1 MELPIQRVLIVDDDT
16 MVADTLSLIFQKSGW
31 DVRVCYSAKDG
42 LVRAREFMPNLL
54 LCDLIMPGRD
64 GLSLVEDVT
73 RELPTCRILV
83 LTGFYA
89 NLNAVERHSLE
100 LARPL
105 GILTKPCRPAELL
118 REANAMLAI
127 A

>member
-1 MELPIQRVLIVDDDT
+1 MELPTQRVLIVDDDT
-16 MVADTLSLIFQKSGW
+16 MVADTLTLIFRKSGW

-42 LVRAREFMPNLL
+42 LICAREFQPNLL

-73 RELPTCRILV
+73 RELPACRILV

-100 LARPL
+100 LPRPL
-105 GILTKPCRPAELL
+105 GILMKPCRPAELL

>member
-1 MELPIQRVLIVDDDT
+1 MEPAIQRVLIVDDDT
-16 MVADTLSLIFQKSGW
+16 MVADTLTLVFQKSGW

-42 LVRAREFMPNLL
+42 FECAREFKPNLL
-54 LCDLIMPGRD
+54 LCDLIMPGSN
-64 GLSLVEDVT
+64 GLTLVEDVT
-73 RELPTCRILV
+73 RELPACRVLV

-89 NLNAVERHSLE
+89 NLNAVERRAQE
-100 LARPL
+100 LSRPV
-105 GILTKPCRPAELL
+105 GILTKPCLPSELL

>member
-1 MELPIQRVLIVDDDT
+1 MEPAIQRVLIVDDDT
-16 MVADTLSLIFQKSGW
+16 MVADTLTLNFQKSGW

-42 LVRAREFMPNLL
+42 FECAREFKPNLL
-54 LCDLIMPGRD
+54 LCDLIMPGSN
-64 GLSLVEDVT
+64 GLTLVEDVT
-73 RELPTCRILV
+73 RELPACRVLV

-89 NLNAVERHSLE
+89 NLNAVERRAQE
-100 LARPL
+100 LPRPV
-105 GILTKPCRPAELL
+105 GILTKPCLPSELL

>member
-1 MELPIQRVLIVDDDT
+1 MEPAIQRVLIVDDDT
-16 MVADTLSLIFQKSGW
+16 MVADTLTLIFQKSGW

-42 LVRAREFMPNLL
+42 FECAREFKPNLL
-54 LCDLIMPGRD
+54 LCDLIMPGSN
-64 GLSLVEDVT
+64 GLTLVEDVT
-73 RELPTCRILV
+73 RELPACRVLV

-89 NLNAVERHSLE
+89 NLNAVERRAQE
-100 LARPL
+100 LSRPV
-105 GILTKPCRPAELL
+105 GILTKPCLPSELL

>member
-1 MELPIQRVLIVDDDT
+1 MEPAIQRVLIVDDDT
-16 MVADTLSLIFQKSGW
+16 MVADTLTLIFQKSGW

-42 LVRAREFMPNLL
+42 FECAREFKPNLL
-54 LCDLIMPGRD
+54 LCDLIMPGSN
-64 GLSLVEDVT
+64 GLTLVEDVT
-73 RELPTCRILV
+73 RELPACRVLV

-89 NLNAVERHSLE
+89 NLNAVERRAQE
-100 LARPL
+100 LPRPV
-105 GILTKPCRPAELL
+105 GILTKPCLPSELL